1 MSKEK
6 AKGLTEEE
14 FNKLKGLNEA
24 YITAKNRVA
33 DASLFF
39 KRSADILDVTERN
52 LQQLQ
57 DELVGKYGEVSIDAA
72 TGEFK

>member
-24 YITAKNRVA
+24 YITAKNRA
-33 DASLFF
+33 SDAALFF
-39 KRSADILDVTERN
+39 KRSTDILDVTEQN
-52 LQQLQ
+52 LQRLQ
-57 DELVGKYGEVSIDAA
+57 DELVGKYGEVSIDA
-72 TGEFK
+72 TNGMFK